1 MLHMLM
7 RTTTLQHRALPFL
20 QGQKLPPNGLRVAA
34 GLTQPQQRAQD
45 GVDGASVQAAEL
57 QAPVGDLPE
66 FEQRVLGAD
75 LVLPVVEVALD
86 RGEAQPVGLLGLRW
100 NLDLE
105 YCALNLQCY
114 KKRITLERM
123 KRNIFWFL

>member
-1 MLHMLM
+1 MVTS
-7 RTTTLQHRALPFL
+7 TTSLGHRALPFL
-20 QGQKLPPNGLRVAA
+20 QGQELSPDGLRVAA

-45 GVDGASVQAAEL
+45 GVDGASVQAAQF

-66 FEQRVLGAD
+66 FEQRVPGAN

-86 RGEAQPVGLLGLRW
+86 GGEVQPVGLLGLRW

-105 YCALNLQCY
+105 GNH
-114 KKRITLERM
+114 TES
-123 KRNIFWFL
+123 